1 MGAVCPSALLGCL
14 VDLNVGDDKVG
25 DLETLGVGIG
35 LSVAEETKEEL
46 SRLLGPTS
54 AGNTELLS
62 YVNPHQRT
70 PIISK
75 LNLHSSRGYRFGE
88 NFETQNPFNTALP

>member
-1 MGAVCPSALLGCL
+1 VGTVCPSALLRGL
-14 VDLNVGDDKVG
+14 VDLNVGDDEVG
-25 DLETLGVGIG
+25 VIETFGVGIG

-54 AGNTELLS
+54 AGNTELFS
-62 YVNPHQRT
+62 YINLRQHT

-75 LNLHSSRGYRFGE
+75 LNLHIG
-88 NFETQNPFNTALP
+88 